1 MLIVDRTPIL
11 CEVTYRPPGGCA
23 APRPSTQ
30 SSLARLIKAACAAA
44 GVAPGELVLHSD
56 NGGPMRGAT
65 LLATLQQLGVMPSYS
80 RPRVSDDNPYSE
92 ALFRTLKYV
101 PWYPRGPFADAEAA
115 RLWVEGFVR
124 WYRAPAQRDR
134 SRDAGR
140 PAPRKRPRA
149 ARAASRGLRG
159 CEGAH
164 ARALVAPHA
173 VLGARSGGLAQRPA
187 AAERAVCG
195 DDSSDAPAPGCR
207 SAGARKRL
215 GRIDLRRSQVR
226 GHEGGA
232 RQRVE
237 GRKEAATI
245 LTLTALDSPDSC
257 YPPLVCLFRSNQG
270 QSSAA
275 IWSRRRPGRPSLGG
289 QLNTV
294 LSSRCWR
301 DAATT
306 VLYSRHDLCAVL
318 PGTASQI
325 SATPAGRKEPDDA
338 CIAGSIPTST
348 TRSPNAGSEAT
359 IRLRYTNGI
368 RTQSGVR
375 NQRTSPIATRIH
387 EGVGQTRIS

>member
-1 MLIVDRTPIL
+1 V
-11 CEVTYRPPGGCA
+11 GGGLRA
-23 APRPSTQ
+23 
-30 SSLARLIKAACAAA
+30 
-44 GVAPGELVLHSD
+44 LVQ
-56 NGGPMRGAT
+56 P
-65 LLATLQQLGVMPSYS
+65 
-80 RPRVSDDNPYSE
+80 
-92 ALFRTLKYV
+92 
-101 PWYPRGPFADAEAA
+101 
-115 RLWVEGFVR
+115 
-124 WYRAPAQRDR
+124 RAPAQRDR

-318 PGTASQI
+318 LGPQAKSVPHRQV
-325 SATPAGRKEPDDA
+325 E
-338 CIAGSIPTST
+338 
-348 TRSPNAGSEAT
+348 RSPTMPALPGVYLPAQPVA
-359 IRLRYTNGI
+359 
-368 RTQSGVR
+368 RTQVPKPLSGSDTQMEYELNPASETKERAQSRQESMRV
-375 NQRTSPIATRIH
+375 
-387 EGVGQTRIS
+387 